1 MTVVS
6 AKEFAS
12 NQEKYFD
19 MAIHE
24 QVFVQRER
32 DNVMFILTTAN
43 DYDNEDSDLALA
55 KLRRN
60 DEMTSS
66 QDFRKFLKTLP

>member
-6 AKEFAS
+6 SREFAS

-19 MAIHE
+19 MALNE
-24 QVFVQRER
+24 QIYVQRER

-43 DYDNEDSDLALA
+43 DNDDFDLELA
-55 KLRRN
+55 KSRRN